1 MSSAVIEEPQD
12 NAYNPELPLTPE
24 ILVSRLG
31 DYLVEKGEITEQQLI
46 DALNAQQ
53 DMRARGQNAL
63 LGQIL
68 LRRGVIQRE
77 QLDAAVTALMINLRN
92 ALQDA
97 NSQLER
103 RVQER
108 TAELENAL
116 RRLSELNKLKNNFV
130 ANISHEL
137 RTPLTHLKG
146 YLELLV
152 TGDLGDVNEDQRHAL
167 KVMQRSATR
176 LEHLI
181 EDLILFSMTEKGQ
194 VSLEIR
200 AFDLLHLVDILNDS
214 AKTKAAEH
222 NLQLQVIAPQQLP
235 QTLGDEDKIAWVIMQ
250 LVDNAVK
257 FTPAGGT
264 ITLRIEQQDTLAMVS
279 VSDTGIGIA
288 PERLAEIFEP
298 FHQLDGSSTRR
309 YGGTGLGLTLA
320 RNIIE
325 AHGSNLTVRSQ
336 LNQGSQ
342 FEFALRILDY
352 RS

>member
-1 MSSAVIEEPQD
+1 MSSTIIEDPQE
-12 NAYNPELPLTPE
+12 NAINPDMPLTPE

-46 DALNAQQ
+46 EALNAQQ
-53 DMRARGQNAL
+53 EMRARGQNAL

-68 LRRGVIQRE
+68 LQRGVIQRE

-146 YLELLV
+146 YLELLIS
-152 TGDLGDVNEDQRHAL
+152 GDLGTINEDQRHAL

-194 VSLEIR
+194 VSLEIH
-200 AFDLLHLVDILNDS
+200 AFDLLNLIHELTESI
-214 AKTKAAEH
+214 KTKTSEH
-222 NLQLQVIAPQQLP
+222 NHQLQIITPEQLP
-235 QTLGDEDKIAWVIMQ
+235 PTLGDKDKIAWVIMQ
-250 LVDNAVK
+250 LIDNAVK

-264 ITLRIEQQDTLAMVS
+264 ITLRIDQQDNLARVS

-288 PERLAEIFEP
+288 SDRLSEIFEP

-325 AHGSNLTVRSQ
+325 AHGSKLIVSSQ

-342 FEFALRILDY
+342 FQFALKILDY

>member
-1 MSSAVIEEPQD
+1 MGIPD
-12 NAYNPELPLTPE
+12 NSEAPKFNQELPLTPE

-31 DYLVEKGEITEQQLI
+31 DYLVEKEVITAEQLTE
-46 DALNAQQ
+46 ALVYQQ
-53 DMRARGQNAL
+53 DLRTRGQNAL

-68 LRRGVIQRE
+68 VQHGMVSRE

-152 TGDLGDVNEDQRHAL
+152 TDDLGAVNEDQRHAL
-167 KVMQRSATR
+167 KVMQRSADR

-181 EDLILFSMTEKGQ
+181 EDLILFSMSEKGQ
-194 VSLEIR
+194 VSLDIK
-200 AFDLLHLVDILNDS
+200 AFDLLHLSSILATS
-214 AKTKAAEH
+214 ARTKAAEH
-222 NLQLQVIAPQQLP
+222 NLRLNYTAPVKMCF
-235 QTLGDEDKIAWVIMQ
+235 TLGDEDKIAWVIMQ

-257 FTPAGGT
+257 FTPPGGA
-264 ITLRIEQQDTLAMVS
+264 ISLCIQENNSLATVS
-279 VSDTGIGIA
+279 VIDTGIGIA
-288 PERLAEIFEP
+288 EERLSEIFEP

-309 YGGTGLGLTLA
+309 YGGTGLGLSLA

-325 AHGSNLTVRSQ
+325 AHGSSLQVTSE
-336 LNQGSQ
+336 LNHGST
-342 FEFALRILDY
+342 FEFSLKILNTGHNV
-352 RS
+352 